1 MNIKVTMSKLQEIIK
16 EELDMIDVTDDI
28 IEEGAVNEV
37 LPALA
42 GAAVRGAAMGAGSAA
57 MNKALGKRDDD
68 KAFRAFTSVMD
79 YLREDV
85 FPKLSETELYDF
97 GYEMHKFFKTYER

>member
-1 MNIKVTMSKLQEIIK
+1 MVKLTRKKLKEIIK

-28 IEEGAVNEV
+28 VEEG
-37 LPALA
+37 
-42 GAAVRGAAMGAGSAA
+42 
-57 MNKALGKRDDD
+57 DDD

>member
-1 MNIKVTMSKLQEIIK
+1 MNIKVTMSKLQKIIK

-28 IEEGAVNEV
+28 VEEEG
-37 LPALA
+37 
-42 GAAVRGAAMGAGSAA
+42 
-57 MNKALGKRDDD
+57 DD

>member
-1 MNIKVTMSKLQEIIK
+1 MNIKVTMSKLQNIIK
-16 EELDMIDVTDDI
+16 EEIDMIDVSDDI
-28 IEEGAVNEV
+28 VEEE
-37 LPALA
+37 
-42 GAAVRGAAMGAGSAA
+42 
-57 MNKALGKRDDD
+57 DDD

>member
-1 MNIKVTMSKLQEIIK
+1 MNIKVTMSKLQKIIK
-16 EELDMIDVTDDI
+16 EELDMIDVSDDI
-28 IEEGAVNEV
+28 VEEE
-37 LPALA
+37 
-42 GAAVRGAAMGAGSAA
+42 
-57 MNKALGKRDDD
+57 DDD

>member
-1 MNIKVTMSKLQEIIK
+1 MNVKVTMAKLQKIIK

-28 IEEGAVNEV
+28 IEEE
-37 LPALA
+37 
-42 GAAVRGAAMGAGSAA
+42 
-57 MNKALGKRDDD
+57 DDD

>member
-1 MNIKVTMSKLQEIIK
+1 MNIKVTMAKLQEIIK
-16 EELDMIDVTDDI
+16 EELDMIDVSDDI
-28 IEEGAVNEV
+28 VEEE
-37 LPALA
+37 
-42 GAAVRGAAMGAGSAA
+42 
-57 MNKALGKRDDD
+57 DDD

>member
-16 EELDMIDVTDDI
+16 EELDMIDVSDDI
-28 IEEGAVNEV
+28 VEEEG
-37 LPALA
+37 
-42 GAAVRGAAMGAGSAA
+42 
-57 MNKALGKRDDD
+57 DD

>member
-1 MNIKVTMSKLQEIIK
+1 MNIKVTMSKLQNIIK
-16 EELDMIDVTDDI
+16 EELDMIDVSDDI
-28 IEEGAVNEV
+28 IEQE
-37 LPALA
+37 
-42 GAAVRGAAMGAGSAA
+42 
-57 MNKALGKRDDD
+57 DDD

>member
-1 MNIKVTMSKLQEIIK
+1 MNIKVTMAKLQKIIK
-16 EELDMIDVTDDI
+16 EELDMIDVSDDI
-28 IEEGAVNEV
+28 VEEE
-37 LPALA
+37 
-42 GAAVRGAAMGAGSAA
+42 
-57 MNKALGKRDDD
+57 DDD

>member
-28 IEEGAVNEV
+28 VEEE
-37 LPALA
+37 
-42 GAAVRGAAMGAGSAA
+42 
-57 MNKALGKRDDD
+57 DDD

-97 GYEMHKFFKTYER
+97 GYDMHKFFKTYER

>member
-1 MNIKVTMSKLQEIIK
+1 
-16 EELDMIDVTDDI
+16 MIDVSDDI
-28 IEEGAVNEV
+28 VEEEG
-37 LPALA
+37 
-42 GAAVRGAAMGAGSAA
+42 
-57 MNKALGKRDDD
+57 DD